1 MLRKSST
8 RLSNSSTQI
17 AEALTDE
24 ILKGNLAPDEK
35 LNQSGLADR
44 FGVSK
49 IPVREALHRLE
60 ADGLIT
66 FQSNGSATVSTLSL
80 VEVEQLYLMRIALET
95 LLLRR
100 ALPHLAPVDLVKAEN
115 AMRLIDHET
124 DAYQWMKLNWDLHH
138 ALYRPAELPVV
149 LDTLA
154 KLYINTTRYY
164 VVLALFDYQTRS
176 QQEHRAI
183 LDACQNGKAEAACQL
198 LEAHLAASRDA
209 LLAGLSQAIDR

>member
-35 LNQSGLADR
+35 LNQSELADR

-80 VEVEQLYLMRIALET
+80 AEVEQLYLMRIALET

-100 ALPHLAPVDLVKAEN
+100 ALPNLAPVDLVKAEN

-124 DAYQWMKLNWDLHH
+124 DAYQWMKLNWDLHF
-138 ALYRPAELPVV
+138 ALYSPADLPVV

-164 VVLALFDYQTRS
+164 VVLELFEYQTRS
-176 QQEHRAI
+176 QEEHRAI
-183 LDACQNGKAEAACQL
+183 LDACQNGDGETACKL
-198 LEAHLAASRDA
+198 LEAHLAASRDV
-209 LLAGLSQAIDR
+209 LLAGFA